1 MRETIRYGFVL
12 AVICVVASGLLAGM
26 NSLTKARIIA
36 QAQTE
41 EDTALREVMPQGQYF
56 DPIKKGEDIIYY
68 KVSNKDGKFIGVA
81 FKASGKGYSSVI
93 DTLVGMARD
102 STITA
107 IKIMNQ
113 NETPGLGA
121 RVAEPSFRGQ
131 FSDKNIQGLVS
142 VQAITGATISS
153 KAVIDSVKS
162 RAEEIKKLMTNDKIQ
177 STK

>member
-1 MRETIRYGFVL
+1 MRETIRYGFIL

-26 NSLTKARIIA
+26 NSLTKSRIIA

-41 EDTALREVMPQGQYF
+41 EDTALREVMPQGGYF

-68 KVSNKDGKFIGVA
+68 KVRNKDGKFIGVA

-93 DTLVGMARD
+93 DTLVGMTED
-102 STITA
+102 GTIVA
-107 IKIMNQ
+107 IKILNQ

-121 RVAEPSFRGQ
+121 RIAESSFTGQ
-131 FSDKNIQGLVS
+131 FSDKNIQGLAN

-153 KAVIDSVKS
+153 KAVIDSVQEK
-162 RAEEIKKLMTNDKIQ
+162 AKEIQELIKNEPR
-177 STK
+177 